1 MSSYPGVCPSRSP
14 RCFSRVLAAFGVL
27 FGCLVATTTASAALV
42 SFPVASPQGTITQ
55 DNVGSNVS
63 ALSLG
68 AINIGTGTF
77 SFSTTSPSF
86 GIGLNP
92 TADPNVNEWFFT
104 QENNNVAWLVS
115 GGEVSLLPS
124 GTTVGSGGT
133 FTILDPLFASV
144 WRNGVSS
151 GYAGLRLQ
159 SGSDFYYGYAT
170 IDYVVGTP
178 NQATVS
184 SFAFENVANTP
195 VAVPEPNALLAV
207 GAGAVVL
214 AGVHFRRRTRRSCRW
229 S

>member
-27 FGCLVATTTASAALV
+27 FGCLIATTTASAALV

-63 ALSLG
+63 LLSLG

-104 QENNNVAWLVS
+104 QLNNSVAWLVS

-170 IDYVVGTP
+170 INYVVGTP

-195 VAVPEPNALLAV
+195 VAVPEPNALLTV

-214 AGVHFRRRTRRSCRW
+214 AGVHFRRRARRSCR
-229 S
+229 

>member
-27 FGCLVATTTASAALV
+27 FGCLIATTTASAALV

-63 ALSLG
+63 LLSLG
-68 AINIGTGTF
+68 AINIGNGTF
-77 SFSTTSPSF
+77 SLGSITAPAF

-133 FTILDPLFASV
+133 FTTLDPLFASV

-170 IDYVVGTP
+170 INYVVGTP

-195 VAVPEPNALLAV
+195 VAVPEPNALLTV

-214 AGVHFRRRTRRSCRW
+214 AGVHFRRRARRSCR
-229 S
+229 

>member
-1 MSSYPGVCPSRSP
+1 M
-14 RCFSRVLAAFGVL
+14 
-27 FGCLVATTTASAALV
+27 
-42 SFPVASPQGTITQ
+42 
-55 DNVGSNVS
+55 
-63 ALSLG
+63 
-68 AINIGTGTF
+68 
-77 SFSTTSPSF
+77 
-86 GIGLNP
+86 
-92 TADPNVNEWFFT
+92 NEWFFT

-133 FTILDPLFASV
+133 FTTLDPLFASV

-170 IDYVVGTP
+170 INYVVGTP